1 MRPRTR
7 RILLQAAIADAIVS
21 AAAAIFLPAAAWAA
35 QMPATGTI
43 DVCDGLS
50 LNIRSIDRL
59 HPGEPVNCCDTRLST
74 GCRTYTT
81 GASSLG
87 NFNNIISS
95 VRVR

>member
-7 RILLQAAIADAIVS
+7 RILLQATIADAIVS

-59 HPGEPVNCCDTRLST
+59 HPGEPVLAPQRQSVEMADHDVAPVV
-74 GCRTYTT
+74 
-81 GASSLG
+81 GAAPDGLEH
-87 NFNNIISS
+87 
-95 VRVR
+95 